1 MPDALRKKE
10 VPEAARSR
18 QAPLHAVPPPAGTDT
33 ASAGL
38 WPLVLEDLRF
48 TAGGKTLIDSL
59 SLQFSA
65 GSRSVI
71 MGPNGAGKSLLL
83 RLIAGLLQPSGGRFS
98 FGGRPADEAARRRIA
113 VVFQRP
119 VVLRRSVEAN
129 LRHALATYGVPRRE
143 RAGRIEKLLD
153 LGQLQ
158 AIAERPARVLSGGE
172 QQRLSIVRALAAEP
186 ALLLL
191 DEPTA
196 SLDPQA
202 TAAIEALI
210 GRAAAE
216 GVKIVL
222 VTHDRGQAQRLA
234 DEILFIHRGRLTE
247 ASDADAFF
255 SKPNSAAAQAYLEGR
270 LLL

>member
-1 MPDALRKKE
+1 
-10 VPEAARSR
+10 
-18 QAPLHAVPPPAGTDT
+18 
-33 ASAGL
+33 
-38 WPLVLEDLRF
+38 
-48 TAGGKTLIDSL
+48 
-59 SLQFSA
+59 
-65 GSRSVI
+65 

-83 RLIAGLLQPSGGRFS
+83 RLVAGLLQPSGGRITYGS
-98 FGGRPADEAARRRIA
+98 RTADEAALRRIA

-143 RAGRIEKLLD
+143 RARRIEQLLD

-158 AIAERPARVLSGGE
+158 EIAERPARVLSGGE
-172 QQRLSIVRALAAEP
+172 QQRLSMVRALAAEP
-186 ALLLL
+186 ELLLL

-210 GRAAAE
+210 GQAAAS
-216 GVKIVL
+216 GVKVVL

-234 DEILFIHRGRLTE
+234 DEVLFLHRGRLAE
-247 ASDADAFF
+247 ASAADAFF
-255 SKPNSAAAQAYLEGR
+255 NKPNSAAAQAYLEGR